1 MGCSSR
7 LAGAWSLPVVIDAV
21 SCTHGLLDDI
31 RTHID
36 RERQERFN
44 KIQLFDA
51 IAWVHQLLPSLH
63 IERKLASVVE
73 HVGRTE
79 TRQRALDHGAIG
91 FLYKPFDAADLL
103 GAIQPALKSLRR
115 I

>member
-7 LAGAWSLPVVIDAV
+7 LAGAWSLPVVIDAS

-51 IAWVHQLLPSLH
+51 IARDYYPDL
-63 IERKLASVVE
+63 ELADVRAC
-73 HVGRTE
+73 VGW
-79 TRQRALDHGAIG
+79 A
-91 FLYKPFDAADLL
+91 
-103 GAIQPALKSLRR
+103 RR
-115 I
+115 